1 MDNND
6 KKTSKVEEKEKCV
19 ICGRYTDECVSTP
32 ITLRRFYVEG
42 AGQVCKKCFIEIY
55 FEIKNRP

>member
-1 MDNND
+1 MHTLDIHARAKTMDNND

-42 AGQVCKKCFIEIY
+42 AGQV
-55 FEIKNRP
+55 